1 MAEYSVSELA
11 ELADVTVR
19 TLHYYDEIGLLK
31 SSKRTAAGYRRYGM
45 QDLLRLQQILF
56 FKAVDMPLD
65 EIQAILD
72 QPDFDEIQALRDH
85 RRRLRE
91 RTARLERLITTIDRT
106 IHQLTEGKEMLSDEE
121 LFAGFTPE
129 QAVHYDREARE
140 RWGDEEI
147 DRTLDRLRKMSKAQ
161 WDGVQEQG
169 EGVTKRLAS
178 LIDHA
183 PEDPQVQDAIA
194 QHHAWIEN
202 FYPAPAEV
210 YRGLGRMYVEHEGFR
225 TYYEKYET
233 GLAEFIQAAI
243 EVYCE
248 RHLS

>member
-11 ELADVTVR
+11 DLADVTVR

-31 SSKRTAAGYRRYGM
+31 SSKRTAAGYRRYET

-56 FKAVDMPLD
+56 FKEIEMPLD

-85 RRRLRE
+85 RRRIRE
-91 RTARLERLITTIDRT
+91 RAARLARLITTIDRT
-106 IHQLTEGKEMLSDEE
+106 IHKLTEGREMLSDEE

-129 QAVHYDREARE
+129 QAERYDREARE
-140 RWGDEEI
+140 RWGDEDV
-147 DRTLDRLRKMSKAQ
+147 DRTLDRLRKMSKAE

-169 EGVTKRLAS
+169 EEATKRLAS
-178 LIDHA
+178 LIERA
-183 PEDPQVQDAIA
+183 PEDAQVQEAIA

-225 TYYEKYET
+225 AYYEKYET
-233 GLAEFIQAAI
+233 GLAEFIQTAI